1 VPRNLSL
8 WEYTMPF
15 DITDP
20 ETKAALE
27 EAIEKATAPLIAKNR
42 ELLTE
47 VKKAKK
53 GAEVDP
59 AEFERVETELEQ
71 AKAQL
76 AEATKQSKATA
87 KAAEDAAKAL
97 AAEQAHTQRLLIND
111 GLTQALT
118 AAGVKDPMHLKAAA
132 ALIRDEFK
140 PGVTV
145 DGDSRF
151 AVIGEKKL
159 GDWVKEW
166 AGSDAGKSFVAAP
179 HNAGGGATGGKGG
192 SGVVNPWA
200 PDSRNSTL
208 QGQMYLTN
216 PAQAKAMAAE
226 HGVTLE

>member
-1 VPRNLSL
+1 
-8 WEYTMPF
+8 MPF
-15 DITDP
+15 DINDP
-20 ETKAALE
+20 ETKEAIDAL
-27 EAIEKATAPLIAKNR
+27 IEKATAPLIAKKN

-47 VKKAKK
+47 LKKAKK

-59 AEFERVETELEQ
+59 ADFERVETELEQ

-76 AEATKQSKATA
+76 ADATKQLKATG

-145 DGDSRF
+145 DGDNRF
-151 AVIGEKKL
+151 AVIGDKKL

-179 HNAGGGATGGKGG
+179 VNAGGGATGGKGG
-192 SGVVNPWA
+192 PGTVNPFA
-200 PDSRNSTL
+200 PDTRNSTE
-208 QGQMYLTN
+208 QGKLYNEN
-216 PAQAKAMAAE
+216 PTLARSMAAE
-226 HGVTLE
+226 HGITLL